1 MKIDL
6 NTSLKNNKHENS
18 LTKTIMTSD
27 PLRDNVDDDFI
38 DQLNQHIS
46 NKAVSS
52 LIQDYIKKLVI
63 HEVDVITDSD
73 WFDCKVNDAVEDSN
87 K

>member
-1 MKIDL
+1 
-6 NTSLKNNKHENS
+6 
-18 LTKTIMTSD
+18 MTSD
-27 PLRDNVDDDFI
+27 PMKNYDDQQFI
-38 DQLNQHIS
+38 SQLDEYIS
-46 NKAVSS
+46 NEPVSN

-73 WFDCKVNDAVEDSN
+73 WFSSQIDSALIALNVNKEE

>member
-1 MKIDL
+1 
-6 NTSLKNNKHENS
+6 
-18 LTKTIMTSD
+18 MTSD
-27 PLRDNVDDDFI
+27 PLRNNVDDSFI
-38 DQLNQHIS
+38 EELNQHIS
-46 NKAVSS
+46 NQAVSI

-73 WFDCKVNDAVEDSN
+73 WFEEKIKTTIEELN